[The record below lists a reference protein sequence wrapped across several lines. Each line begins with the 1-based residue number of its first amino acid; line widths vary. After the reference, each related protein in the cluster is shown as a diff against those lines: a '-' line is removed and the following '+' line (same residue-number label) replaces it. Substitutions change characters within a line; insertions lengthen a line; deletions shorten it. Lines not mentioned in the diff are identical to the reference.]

1 MSERDDRTAH
11 DSEEGDRVGKGM
23 DDDVAGRAGDG
34 MTDGLGGPADPDV
47 DPGADD
53 RASGGF
59 GRRQVLGI
67 GGALG
72 VVAVTG
78 LTTAAALSRRPAA
91 TGAELRSAVPLPP
104 AYQVPLPIPSV
115 LAPVGTSGGIDR
127 YEVVQREATAEILPG
142 VRTPLWTY
150 GGTFPGPTIESRR
163 GRPITVRHR
172 NELPVPTVVH
182 LHGGRSTPDSDG
194 YPTDLVLP
202 QGWPDEGTAAPAAAP
217 AGPTG
222 HGHGARSER
231 GMQGMSDPRAV
242 RTRLTRD
249 YTFPLEQR
257 PALLW
262 YHDHR
267 MDFTAPAI
275 WRGLAGLHIVR
286 DDAEDALGLPSG
298 RHELPLMI
306 ADRAFAADGALVYPS
321 LDPGL
326 RKRPGVREPYLGGV
340 LGDVILVN
348 GAPWPVHEVDAVRYR
363 LRILNASNARHYD
376 LEAVTD
382 DGRRLDLVQ
391 IGADQGLLAAPVTH
405 TRLPIAPAERYDVV
419 VDFSG
424 VPVGG
429 RVRLLNRLG
438 TGRTRDVM
446 AFRVARKAAD
456 RGRVPAVLSRDLPA
470 WRRAD
475 AVRVREFSF
484 RAGRMHGGHG
494 WLIGGR
500 PFDPARTD
508 VTVRL
513 GDVEVWR
520 LVADVHHPVHLHLVG
535 FRVLSRSG
543 RAPRPHDAGLK
554 DTVSLRPGESAEII
568 TRFDGY
574 RGRYLF
580 HCHNAEHEDMGM
592 MANLE
597 II

>member
-1 MSERDDRTAH
+1 MRE
-11 DSEEGDRVGKGM
+11 
-23 DDDVAGRAGDG
+23 
-34 MTDGLGGPADPDV
+34 DGLT
-47 DPGADD
+47 
-53 RASGGF
+53 
-59 GRRQVLGI
+59 RRRLFGI

-72 VVAVTG
+72 LV
-78 LTTAAALSRRPAA
+78 AAAGLSTSAALARRPAF
-91 TGAELRSAVPLPP
+91 TGAELRSALPLPP
-104 AYQVPLPIPSV
+104 PFQVPLPVPAV
-115 LAPVGTSGGIDR
+115 LKPVAEGR
-127 YEVVQREATAEILPG
+127 YEITQRETSAEILPG

-150 GGTFPGPTIESRR
+150 DGTFPGPTIESRR
-163 GRPITVRHR
+163 GRPVTVTHR
-172 NELPVPTVVH
+172 NTLPVPTVVH
-182 LHGGRSTPDSDG
+182 LHGGRTPAASDG

-202 QGWPDEGTAAPAAAP
+202 RG
-217 AGPTG
+217 G
-222 HGHGARSER
+222 HHHGGHA
-231 GMQGMSDPRAV
+231 MHDPKAV
-242 RTRLTRD
+242 VTEAMRD
-249 YTFPLEQR
+249 YTFPLDQR
-257 PALLW
+257 PTMLW

-298 RHELPLMI
+298 PRELPLMI
-306 ADRAFAADGALVYPS
+306 ADRAFDADGGLVYPS
-321 LDPGL
+321 LDPAL
-326 RKRPGVREPYLGGV
+326 RDRPGVREEFVAGV

-348 GAPWPVHEVDAVRYR
+348 GAPWPVHEVDAARYR
-363 LRILNASNARHYD
+363 LRLLNASNARHYE
-376 LEAVTD
+376 LEAVAD

-391 IGADQGLLAAPVTH
+391 VGADQGLLASPVTH
-405 TRLPIAPAERYDVV
+405 RLLPMAPAERYDVV

-438 TGRTRDVM
+438 SGRTRDVM
-446 AFRVARKAAD
+446 AFRVARRAAD
-456 RGRVPAVLSRDLPA
+456 DSRVPRTLSTDLPG

-475 AVRVREFSF
+475 AVRVRDLSF
-484 RAGRMHGGHG
+484 RTGRTHGGGHG
-494 WLIGGR
+494 WVIGGL

-508 VTVRL
+508 VTARL

-535 FRVLSRSG
+535 FRVLSRG
-543 RAPRPHDAGLK
+543 GGPPLPQDAGLK
-554 DTVSLRPGESAEII
+554 DTVSLRPGEAVEII

-597 II
+597 IT

>member
-1 MSERDDRTAH
+1 MREPT
-11 DSEEGDRVGKGM
+11 
-23 DDDVAGRAGDG
+23 
-34 MTDGLGGPADPDV
+34 V
-47 DPGADD
+47 D
-53 RASGGF
+53 
-59 GRRQVLGI
+59 RRQVLGL

-72 VVAVTG
+72 LMSATG
-78 LTTAAALSRRPAA
+78 LSAAAVLSRRPPA
-91 TGAELRSAVPLPP
+91 TGAELRSAVPLPL
-104 AYQVPLPIPSV
+104 AFRVPLPLPSV
-115 LAPVGTSGGIDR
+115 LKPVSTSGGVDR
-127 YEVVQREATAEILPG
+127 YEITQREAALEILPG
-142 VRTPLWTY
+142 VRTPMWTY
-150 GGTFPGPTIESRR
+150 NGTFPGPTIEARR
-163 GRPITVRHR
+163 GRPITVTHR

-182 LHGGRSTPDSDG
+182 LHGGRNTPSSDG

-202 QGWPDEGTAAPAAAP
+202 NGWPDPAH
-217 AGPTG
+217 TM
-222 HGHGARSER
+222 HGMR
-231 GMQGMSDPRAV
+231 GMHDPRAV
-242 RTRLTRD
+242 VTRLTRD
-249 YTFPLEQR
+249 YTFPMDQR
-257 PALLW
+257 PTLLW

-275 WRGLAGLHIVR
+275 WRGLAGLQFVR
-286 DDAEDALGLPSG
+286 DDAEESLGLPAG
-298 RHELPLMI
+298 RRELPLVI
-306 ADRAFAADGALVYPS
+306 ADRAFDDHGHLHYPA
-321 LDPGL
+321 LDPTL
-326 RKRPGVREPYLGGV
+326 RKQPGVREAYVAGV

-348 GAPWPVHEVDAVRYR
+348 GAPWPMHEVDAARYR
-363 LRILNASNARHYD
+363 LRILNASNARHYE

-391 IGADQGLLAAPVTH
+391 VGADQGLLAAPATH
-405 TRLPIAPAERYDVV
+405 RSLPIAPAERYDVV
-419 VDFSG
+419 IDFSS
-424 VPVGG
+424 VPVGN
-429 RVRLLNRLG
+429 RVRIVNRLG
-438 TGRTRDVM
+438 SGRTRDVM

-456 RGRVPAVLSRDLPA
+456 GSRIPRVLSNDVPA
-470 WRRAD
+470 WRRSD
-475 AVRVREFSF
+475 AARVRDFAF

-508 VTVRL
+508 VTVPL

-520 LVADVHHPVHLHLVG
+520 LIADVHHPVHLHLVG

-543 RAPRPHDAGLK
+543 KQPLPHDAGLK

>member
-1 MSERDDRTAH
+1 MRERDAR
-11 DSEEGDRVGKGM
+11 
-23 DDDVAGRAGDG
+23 G
-34 MTDGLGGPADPDV
+34 MT
-47 DPGADD
+47 
-53 RASGGF
+53 
-59 GRRQVLGI
+59 RRRLLGI

-72 VVAVTG
+72 AMAATA
-78 LTTAAALSRRPAA
+78 LTASAALARRPSI

-104 AYQVPLPIPSV
+104 PFQVPLPIPSV
-115 LAPVGTSGGIDR
+115 LAPVSTAGGVDR
-127 YEVVQREATAEILPG
+127 YAITQREVTAEILPG

-150 GGTFPGPTIESRR
+150 AGTFPGPTIESRR
-163 GRPITVRHR
+163 GRPVTVTHR

-182 LHGGRSTPDSDG
+182 LHGGRTPAKSDG

-202 QGWPDEGTAAPAAAP
+202 QGWQEASLPMGHDMHDMEGM
-217 AGPTG
+217 
-222 HGHGARSER
+222 R
-231 GMQGMSDPRAV
+231 DPQAV
-242 RTRLTRD
+242 VTTLTRD
-249 YTFPLEQR
+249 YTFPLDQR
-257 PALLW
+257 PTLLW

-267 MDFTAPAI
+267 MDYTAPAI
-275 WRGLAGLHIVR
+275 WRGLAGLHLIR
-286 DDAEDALGLPSG
+286 DDAEEALGLPSG
-298 RHELPLMI
+298 QRELPLMI
-306 ADRAFAADGALVYPS
+306 ADRAFAADGSLAYPS
-321 LDPGL
+321 LDPTL
-326 RKRPGVREPYLGGV
+326 RRRPGVTLPYLAGV

-348 GAPWPVHEVDAVRYR
+348 GAPWPVHEVDGARYR
-363 LRILNASNARHYD
+363 LRVLNASNARHYE

-405 TRLPIAPAERYDVV
+405 RVLPIAPAERYDVI

-424 VPVGG
+424 VPVGS

-438 TGRTRDVM
+438 SGRTRDVM
-446 AFRVARKAAD
+446 AFRVARKVTD
-456 RGRVPAVLSRDLPA
+456 DSRIPRVLSADLPA
-470 WRRAD
+470 WRRSD
-475 AVRVREFSF
+475 AVRVRDFSF

-494 WLIGGR
+494 WLIGGL

-508 VTVRL
+508 VTARL

-520 LVADVHHPVHLHLVG
+520 MVADVHHPIHLHLVG

-543 RAPRPHDAGLK
+543 RPPLPHDAGLK
-554 DTVSLRPGESAEII
+554 DTISLRPGESVEII

>member
-1 MSERDDRTAH
+1 MRD
-11 DSEEGDRVGKGM
+11 GQ
-23 DDDVAGRAGDG
+23 G
-34 MTDGLGGPADPDV
+34 MT
-47 DPGADD
+47 
-53 RASGGF
+53 
-59 GRRQVLGI
+59 RRRVLGI

-72 VVAVTG
+72 LMGATG
-78 LTTAAALSRRPAA
+78 LTSAAALARRPAA

-104 AYQVPLPIPSV
+104 PFQVPLPIPAV
-115 LAPVGTSGGIDR
+115 LKPVGTYGGADR
-127 YEVVQREATAEILPG
+127 YEIVQREASAEILPG

-150 GGTFPGPTIESRR
+150 DGTFPGPTIESRR
-163 GRPITVRHR
+163 GRPITVSHR

-182 LHGGRSTPDSDG
+182 LHGGRTPAASDG

-202 QGWPDEGTAAPAAAP
+202 AGWPDASQQAHPGMGGSQHHAMRYGGTGDSHAMRRGGMGDSGAMEHGGPAPRPQPAP
-217 AGPTG
+217 G
-222 HGHGARSER
+222 H
-231 GMQGMSDPRAV
+231 GMSDPRAV
-242 RTRLTRD
+242 VSRLTRD
-249 YTFPLEQR
+249 YTFPLDQR
-257 PALLW
+257 PTLLW

-275 WRGLAGLHIVR
+275 WRGLAGLHLVR
-286 DDAEDALGLPSG
+286 DDAEDALGLPAG
-298 RHELPLMI
+298 PRELPLMI
-306 ADRAFAADGALVYPS
+306 ADRAFAADGSLAYPS
-321 LDPGL
+321 LDPTL
-326 RKRPGVREPYLGGV
+326 RERPGVREPYLAGV

-348 GAPWPVHEVDAVRYR
+348 GAPWPVHEVDAARYR
-363 LRILNASNARHYD
+363 LRILNASNARHYE

-405 TRLPIAPAERYDVV
+405 KLLPIAPAERYDVV

-424 VPVGG
+424 VPIGG
-429 RVRLLNRLG
+429 RVRLVNRLG
-438 TGRTRDVM
+438 SGRTRDVM
-446 AFRVARKAAD
+446 AFRVARRAAD
-456 RGRVPAVLSRDLPA
+456 DSRVPGTLSTDLPD
-470 WRRAD
+470 WRRSD
-475 AVRVREFSF
+475 AVRVREFAF
-484 RAGRMHGGHG
+484 RAGQMHAGHG
-494 WLIGGR
+494 WLIGGL

-508 VTVRL
+508 VTARL

-543 RAPRPHDAGLK
+543 RPPLPHDAGLK
-554 DTVSLRPGESAEII
+554 DTVSLRPGEGVEII

-597 II
+597 IV